1 MKYLLTLILFSI
13 PMFAFSQNLPAPS
26 SMYVVTNCFLHEG
39 YTLTDAV
46 EEGRNSPF
54 DGPLNIAFR
63 QPIATP
69 QAGENEFMRIVAWE
83 NLAAWVDAGAASTD
97 INTPDTYSCNE
108 SRRRFFTSREL
119 GENSGLSLD
128 DGSTLLTVTA
138 CTLKHGVSHSDA
150 YDWLNARTLEREAR
164 GDTRVSSMI
173 LGVLGRAENGG
184 ELGRLFGVRSAGRSA
199 SEMAMAMDRIWS
211 EDGQAPDY
219 AMTPAES
226 CQNPVLYRTFFVN
239 SN

>member
-1 MKYLLTLILFSI
+1 MKHLLTLILFST
-13 PMFAFSQNLPAPS
+13 PMFAFAQNLPAPN
-26 SMYVVTNCFLHEG
+26 SMYVATNCFLHEG

-46 EEGRNSPF
+46 EEGRNNPF
-54 DGPLNIAFR
+54 EGPLNIAFR

-69 QAGENEFMRIVAWE
+69 QAGEDEFMRIVAWE

-97 INTPDTYSCNE
+97 INTPDSYSCNE

-119 GENSGLSLD
+119 GENSGLSSD

-164 GDTRVSSMI
+164 GDSRVSSMV
-173 LGVLGRAENGG
+173 LGVLGRTENGG

-226 CQNPVLYRTFFVN
+226 CQNPVLYRTFFVS

>member
-97 INTPDTYSCNE
+97 INIPDTYSCNE